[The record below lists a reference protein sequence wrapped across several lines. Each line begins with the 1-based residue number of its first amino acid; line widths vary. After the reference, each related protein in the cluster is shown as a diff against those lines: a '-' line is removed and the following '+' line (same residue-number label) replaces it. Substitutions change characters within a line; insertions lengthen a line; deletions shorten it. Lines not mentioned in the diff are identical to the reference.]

1 MAPFLRSNITIFTI
15 CFYAME
21 HSDLLVI
28 LQNSLWSSDESG
40 NNPAVVRECE
50 ADDRLGCEAN
60 GGKHALPHLKA
71 VHSRTIHS
79 VTNPASFRIFVS
91 C

>member
-1 MAPFLRSNITIFTI
+1 
-15 CFYAME
+15 ME

-50 ADDRLGCEAN
+50 RQMTGLDVRPMVVNMLY
-60 GGKHALPHLKA
+60 H
-71 VHSRTIHS
+71 I
-79 VTNPASFRIFVS
+79 
-91 C
+91 